1 MANAATV
8 QGTVPIG
15 YASSGVG
22 LKTSVVNVLIDTT
35 GADLT
40 VLTVDSDKYWAIL
53 GISYVETDAHNLTI
67 KSGSTTLVT
76 YEFTTNSGL
85 VHPMGNGI
93 LLTGIARGSN
103 LVIQSSVAISSM
115 VFYVQQFKELPLFGK

>member
-1 MANAATV
+1 MANTATSQSV
-8 QGTVPIG
+8 VPIG
-15 YASSGVG
+15 YSHGGSGIGATPV
-22 LKTSVVNVLIDTT
+22 TVVIDTT

-40 VLTVDSDKYWAIL
+40 VFTPSSDKYWAIL

-76 YEFTTNSGL
+76 YEMAANSGL

-93 LLTGIARGSN
+93 LLTGVARGDA

-115 VFYVQQFKELPLFGK
+115 VFYVQQFKELPLHI